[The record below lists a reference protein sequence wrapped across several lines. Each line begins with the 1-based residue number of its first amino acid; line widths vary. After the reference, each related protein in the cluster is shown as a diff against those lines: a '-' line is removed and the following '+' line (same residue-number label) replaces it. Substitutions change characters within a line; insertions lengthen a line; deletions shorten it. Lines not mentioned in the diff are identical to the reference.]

1 MSRITDVTITSFAD
15 NTPEDSEVAEI
26 LSSMHKGDTG
36 HKAAEDDS
44 EGSGPSPAER
54 QKRH

>member
-1 MSRITDVTITSFAD
+1 MSHITDVTITSFAG

-26 LSSMHKGDTG
+26 LSSMHKGDKG

-44 EGSGPSPAER
+44 EGSGPSER